1 MLKLSG
7 TLIGAY
13 KGSDFTK
20 ESGEV
25 VKGKG
30 KLQLMLDRALKD
42 GSIKKELIDISVPME
57 KYETYRKELG
67 KSVEVNVEYFGK
79 ATFYGV

>member
-13 KGSDFTK
+13 KSNDFTK

-30 KLQLMLDRALKD
+30 KLQLMLDRVLKD
-42 GSIKKELIDISVPME
+42 GSIKKELIDISVPLG
-57 KYETYRKELG
+57 KYEAYRKEIG
-67 KSVEVNVEYFGK
+67 KSVEVDVEYFGK

>member
-13 KGSDFTK
+13 KGADFTK

-25 VKGKG
+25 VKAKG
-30 KLQLMLDRALKD
+30 KLQLMMERTLKD

-67 KSVEVNVEYFGK
+67 KAVEVSVEYFGK

>member
-1 MLKLSG
+1 MLKLQG

-13 KGSDFTK
+13 KSNDFTK

-25 VKGKG
+25 VKAKG
-30 KLQLMLDRALKD
+30 KLQIMLDRALKD

-67 KSVEVNVEYFGK
+67 KSVEVNV
-79 ATFYGV
+79 

>member
-13 KGSDFTK
+13 KSNDFTK

-30 KLQLMLDRALKD
+30 KLQIMLDRALKD
-42 GSIKKELIDISVPME
+42 GSIKKELIDISVPLG
-57 KYETYRKELG
+57 KYEAYRKEIG
-67 KSVEVNVEYFGK
+67 KSVEVDVEYFGK